1 MPEALGIWAFLL
13 VSFALFI
20 PHSMDLTNVASYRKK
35 NGKMSFLIMTPV
47 EINITILKFQWKS
60 KEIITRT
67 ILSL

>member
-35 NGKMSFLIMTPV
+35 KWQDEFLNNDSRGDKYYYFEISV
-47 EINITILKFQWKS
+47 EVQRDYN
-60 KEIITRT
+60 
-67 ILSL
+67 